1 MHLVS
6 KIYYSSLVYKTHRD
20 LQVLSISTT
29 QVLNWAKC
37 LSLRLTKYMRIAN
50 KHREVASYTTLATW
64 ESCHSKAIQL

>member
-20 LQVLSISTT
+20 LQALSISTT

-37 LSLRLTKYMRIAN
+37 LNMRLTKHMRIAN
-50 KHREVASYTTLATW
+50 KHREVASSATLAT
-64 ESCHSKAIQL
+64 